1 MVLGP
6 RRDKAQR
13 LGRDFTEPAMA
24 FGGTAFERYRRRERL
39 AQRALRILVHQ
50 RIKRVRGRRA
60 YVAKHVHDLPHLII
74 GLALRPPINLPRA
87 ARDEPWL
94 LPQDQRE
101 FWLELNSNQVV
112 PWGVWAVPPRTIAG
126 DRRVRSCERWE
137 EIIYQ
142 LLFSLKAN
150 PVKSRPHTMPSAAVC
165 GAATRVSAGAAF
177 AAPVVSK
184 RVRVRA
190 ASRRTFSHKTSF
202 SFSTPTGKINGLR
215 RHDSSPPP
223 RATGAFVSNSPE
235 AEEPET
241 EMEAFDVRNLP
252 VAIASFAEQGN
263 TPVGGDDNDVSGSD
277 GGSSDGLSSST
288 PNRSKRVPK
297 FAVIF
302 ASLLAATASLGYLV
316 KLISSN
322 WVSHKGVVDLLY
334 TVVFVDTWANVAL
347 TVLVLYFGVTKT
359 VINFSLNAVAAFL
372 RPNHVNSLWWLTL
385 MLLRSRQSVSKIV
398 RSTVWWSLGNQ
409 LWSLIPLGIDLMRS
423 DSRTGGTFTAGT
435 SNYLRALLTALFD
448 ANGDGVVTTTEVQ
461 MWFVGKTL
469 RLLWFFVFLEL
480 ARWAFS
486 LKSAPSREETKDAQV
501 WDKGDFL
508 SQALRHHF
516 AGLRGDKGVSWDQ
529 QARSALIDKSLAV
542 AVYLTTAYSCVNA
555 LGVNMNGLLAVGGV
569 SGLAVGFAAQKL
581 VSNCISGAL
590 IFITQP
596 FVEGDHVAFGQI
608 DGRVEAVGWH
618 STRIASIE
626 GTYRVCQI
634 PPYMFADCPP
644 VITHVTWPERLILS
658 FIYRKTG
665 FRTSS
670 RTRTFCRR
678 R

>member
-1 MVLGP
+1 M
-6 RRDKAQR
+6 
-13 LGRDFTEPAMA
+13 
-24 FGGTAFERYRRRERL
+24 
-39 AQRALRILVHQ
+39 
-50 RIKRVRGRRA
+50 
-60 YVAKHVHDLPHLII
+60 
-74 GLALRPPINLPRA
+74 
-87 ARDEPWL
+87 
-94 LPQDQRE
+94 
-101 FWLELNSNQVV
+101 
-112 PWGVWAVPPRTIAG
+112 
-126 DRRVRSCERWE
+126 
-137 EIIYQ
+137 
-142 LLFSLKAN
+142 
-150 PVKSRPHTMPSAAVC
+150 
-165 GAATRVSAGAAF
+165 
-177 AAPVVSK
+177 
-184 RVRVRA
+184 
-190 ASRRTFSHKTSF
+190 
-202 SFSTPTGKINGLR
+202 
-215 RHDSSPPP
+215 
-223 RATGAFVSNSPE
+223 SNSPE
-235 AEEPET
+235 AEEPEA

-626 GTYRVCQI
+626 DGFSYIVPNTDVLSSALKNLSRREYVPVKLVVPF
-634 PPYMFADCPP
+634 PPDTEANKFSVLSSEASKKFVNDITCLVNNTVSASSVRPPKVTVTFASGLKPSIKIKAFIDGNGNDKFA
-644 VITHVTWPERLILS
+644 VEALEAEVTRQVVEHIENPCKVVVDAAFGLVER
-658 FIYRKTG
+658 
-665 FRTSS
+665 
-670 RTRTFCRR
+670 
-678 R
+678 